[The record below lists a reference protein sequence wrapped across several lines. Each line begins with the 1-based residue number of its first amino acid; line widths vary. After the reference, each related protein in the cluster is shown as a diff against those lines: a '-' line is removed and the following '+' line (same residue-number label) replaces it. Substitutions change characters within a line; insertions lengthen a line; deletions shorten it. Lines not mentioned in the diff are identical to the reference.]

1 MKIQTILA
9 ILAASFLSGCASLRA
24 PLIGVLY
31 MDEKAGLEASSN
43 QAGTRIG
50 SACAN
55 AYVGLV
61 AMGDASIETARR
73 NGGITMITSVDESF
87 RSYVFGAYQEYCT
100 IVRGR

>member
-1 MKIQTILA
+1 MKKLMLFGLVALI
-9 ILAASFLSGCASLRA
+9 FGSGCASLRA

-31 MDEKAGLEASSN
+31 MDEKAGLDASSN

-50 SACAN
+50 TACAN